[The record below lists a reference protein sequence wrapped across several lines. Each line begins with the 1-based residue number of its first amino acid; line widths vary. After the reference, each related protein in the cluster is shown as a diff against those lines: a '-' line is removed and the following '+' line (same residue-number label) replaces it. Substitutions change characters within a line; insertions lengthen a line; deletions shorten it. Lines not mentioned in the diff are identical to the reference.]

1 MKLSKNIVTLCL
13 DVGNSHIFGGLFEN
27 NQIKLRFRHAT
38 MLNHTSDQLGV
49 FLKTMLRENNFKT
62 VVHKIH
68 ISSVVPSLDYSLRSA
83 CIKYFKI
90 DPTFVRSDLT
100 SNLKITINNPKELGA
115 DLIANSLAA
124 IKRYS
129 NKNIILI
136 DMGTATT
143 ISVINQKQEYL
154 GVAILPGMKLSMDA
168 LHINTA
174 KLFSVE
180 IIESP
185 EVIGKNTTACIQS
198 GLYFGQLGVIR
209 EITTRVT
216 AEYFKHK
223 KPIIIGTGGF
233 SYLFEKENIF
243 TVILPDLIL
252 EGLRDLAP

>member
-1 MKLSKNIVTLCL
+1 MKSSKNNITLCL
-13 DVGNSHIFGGLFEN
+13 DVGNSHIFGGLFEGH
-27 NQIKLRFRHAT
+27 QLKLRFRYAT
-38 MLNHTSDQLGV
+38 TLNNTSDQLGV
-49 FLKTMLRENNFKT
+49 FLKTMLKENNYKKRI
-62 VVHKIH
+62 HKIH

-90 DPTFVRSDLT
+90 DPVLVRFDLK
-100 SNLKITINNPKELGA
+100 SNLKIAINNPKELGA

-124 IKRYS
+124 IKKYPK
-129 NKNIILI
+129 KNIILV

-143 ISVINQKQEYL
+143 ISVINHKQEYM

-174 KLFSVE
+174 KLFAVE
-180 IIESP
+180 ITESP
-185 EVIGKNTTACIQS
+185 DVIGKNTAACIQS

-209 EITTRVT
+209 EISTRVT
-216 AEYFKHK
+216 AEYFQHK

-252 EGLRDLAP
+252 EGLRDLVP